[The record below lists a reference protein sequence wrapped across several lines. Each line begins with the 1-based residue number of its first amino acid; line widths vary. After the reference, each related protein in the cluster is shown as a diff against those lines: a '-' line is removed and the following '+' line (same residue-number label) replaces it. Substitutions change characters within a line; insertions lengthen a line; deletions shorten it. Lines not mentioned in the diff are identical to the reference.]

1 MPVTRGGSDV
11 TVLHPQKRV
20 YRVQRTPTTEAAIQP
35 GLTRDLYDSL
45 GDMIAPDTWSFRLHV
60 KPFVDWIWGG
70 CLLMALGGVIA
81 LSDRRYRQKA
91 RRADAAAPLQ
101 PGSGVAPEGATARVA
116 AGDAA

>member
-1 MPVTRGGSDV
+1 MQGNNTW
-11 TVLHPQKRV
+11 TLRV
-20 YRVQRTPTTEAAIQP
+20 
-35 GLTRDLYDSL
+35 
-45 GDMIAPDTWSFRLHV
+45 HV

-91 RRADAAAPLQ
+91 RRADVGEAVPAAAASP
-101 PGSGVAPEGATARVA
+101 SGAAVAPEGATARVV